1 MKNCRC
7 FKNLLTFPKDITKL
21 DFIKDWIIWA
31 EPIITDLNTR
41 VPNLEEWKEI
51 ANTDIESIKNNLD
64 NLTAIEF
71 NNGSIK
77 AKVETVPNGTT
88 AKISMSVF
96 ENGYHNE
103 AQITLANIDNLKRA
117 LDNPDSKPTRDSN
130 NLITSKAVY
139 NALQEVETNINT
151 LESDVENK
159 LKSRIVKPDICT
171 QGNIPVWTSNGEL
184 IDSTRTVE
192 EHSPSE
198 GSNDL
203 ITSGA
208 VYEALQNIPSSPTE
222 SIISENGTRL
232 TAVNG
237 ALTCLLKEDTTTK
250 AMTINYNNIDNLR
263 NALNSPDTVPT
274 FESSRLITSGGV
286 YNALSQIENTTS
298 IPIVYRILDDNVM
311 SPPTIEIDSLFP
323 VGGSNRVTLIIK
335 NANSSERD
343 VIDLNNRHLYSNSGY
358 PIHMAKPFNNAST
371 SENTI
376 HAEGYMIL
384 NLYKI
389 DLATFKDEV
398 GESHGSQVAYHSVDH
413 GSNSE
418 LPICYFITL
427 GGVFESV
434 V

>member
-7 FKNLLTFPKDITKL
+7 SKNLLTFPKDITKL

-41 VPNLEEWKEI
+41 VPNLEKWKET

-71 NNGSIK
+71 DNGSIK

-88 AKISMSVF
+88 AKISMFVF
-96 ENGYHNE
+96 ENGHHNE

-117 LDNPDSKPTRDSN
+117 LDNPDSKPTVESN
-130 NLITSKAVY
+130 N
-139 NALQEVETNINT
+139 
-151 LESDVENK
+151 
-159 LKSRIVKPDICT
+159 
-171 QGNIPVWTSNGEL
+171 
-184 IDSTRTVE
+184 
-192 EHSPSE
+192 
-198 GSNDL
+198 L

-263 NALNSPDTVPT
+263 NALNSPDTMPT

-286 YNALSQIENTTS
+286 YDALSQIKNTTS
-298 IPIVYRILDDNVM
+298 IPIIYRVLDDNVM
-311 SPPTIEIDSLFP
+311 TPPTIEIDSLFP

-335 NANSSERD
+335 NATSTVYD
-343 VIDLNNRHLYSNSGY
+343 VIDLNNGYLYSNNGY
-358 PIHMAKPFNNAST
+358 PIHMAKPFNNAAT

-376 HAEGYMIL
+376 PAEGYMIL

-398 GESHGSQVAYHSVDH
+398 AESLGIPVAYHNVDH
-413 GSNSE
+413 NTDPAD
-418 LPICYFITL
+418 LPTCYFITL
-427 GGVFESV
+427 GGVFEHIA
-434 V
+434 